1 MDGLLF
7 IMLHYTDNNLN
18 KFMLQHSIDDVLTPV
33 EGELLEYSCNEFTA
47 FYGNGELI
55 LESDTETL
63 RYVVDRI
70 GFTPILVEY

>member
-1 MDGLLF
+1 
-7 IMLHYTDNNLN
+7 MLHYTDNNLN

-55 LESDTETL
+55 LDSDTL
-63 RYVVDRI
+63 REVYLVDRI
-70 GFTPILVEY
+70 GFYPTLTLTQYQCL